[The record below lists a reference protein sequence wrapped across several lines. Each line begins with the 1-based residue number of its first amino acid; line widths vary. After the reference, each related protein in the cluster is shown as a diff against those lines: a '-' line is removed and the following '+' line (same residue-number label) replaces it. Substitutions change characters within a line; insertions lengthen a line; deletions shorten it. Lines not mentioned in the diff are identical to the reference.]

1 MLLCP
6 RLRHMSVGK
15 RAATVAAVAVAAAL
29 AYVVKKHRDKND
41 FLTLKEFVAAAPK
54 VIMSITSRV
63 SCVVIHRMHPV

>member
-1 MLLCP
+1 
-6 RLRHMSVGK
+6 MSVGK

-29 AYVVKKHRDKND
+29 AYVVKKHREQND
-41 FLTLKEFVAAAPK
+41 FLTLKEFVAVAPK